1 MVHSSVTEF
10 LFTLE
15 NCKYVEEQ
23 TENCILIVDDE
34 KRHLCVSFDDETHG
48 LVFVNKVK
56 GGNKGYCQGCKS
68 VRCKHIQ
75 IWNKEMKKKVF
86 KDTLSPVKDLEAGVE
101 KEEMSENFVT
111 GNQEENIEIFSSQR
125 LEYPYN
131 KETQQKMREADGTQ
145 YNNLIELVSMP
156 EDDEKCEHG
165 RHWSKEDPREKGWV
179 Y

>member
-1 MVHSSVTEF
+1 
-10 LFTLE
+10 
-15 NCKYVEEQ
+15 
-23 TENCILIVDDE
+23 
-34 KRHLCVSFDDETHG
+34 
-48 LVFVNKVK
+48 
-56 GGNKGYCQGCKS
+56 
-68 VRCKHIQ
+68 
-75 IWNKEMKKKVF
+75 MKKKVF

-101 KEEMSENFVT
+101 KEEMSENSVT